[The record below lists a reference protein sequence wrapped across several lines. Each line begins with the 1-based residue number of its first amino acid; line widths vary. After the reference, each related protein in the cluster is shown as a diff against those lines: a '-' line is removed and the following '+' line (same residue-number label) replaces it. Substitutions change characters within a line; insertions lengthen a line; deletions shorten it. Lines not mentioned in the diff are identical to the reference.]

1 MLTLFKLLLQV
12 EVELFFQLDIG
23 FQVSDLRRLIM
34 NLYVLKL
41 PLPLEIFD
49 RLRFCSEFLP
59 KLHDLTV
66 LFVLELM
73 ILAKMVTALLFKTTY
88 FV

>member
-1 MLTLFKLLLQV
+1 MLILFKLLLQV
-12 EVELFFQLDIG
+12 EVELLFPINNG
-23 FQVSDLRRLIM
+23 FQVSDLCGLIM

-59 KLHDLTV
+59 QIHDLTV
-66 LFVLELM
+66 FFVLELM
-73 ILAKMVTALLFKTTY
+73 VLAKMVAALLFETAY